1 MRLTGDFMTSSVRK
15 GVRWKVGNEKSIR
28 TWYGRWLPT
37 SSTYKVVSP
46 PPLELAESRVC
57 DLIDISARSW
67 KTELIQKTFMPHE
80 ADVITGIALSSHMPE
95 DRQIWALTGNG
106 RFTVRSAY
114 SVAMEMVENGGK
126 GTVSDEGPLRKF
138 WRSLWH
144 LNLPHKIRHFAWRAC
159 KDIIPTKE
167 NLMRRKVLVEGS
179 CEACHQEVESSGH
192 LFWRCELA
200 REVWSTSKLFP
211 SSLMVNF
218 NSFLDLI
225 WYGLMEAKREWGRLE
240 KIITLAWAIWSNR
253 NKVRTGGGGE
263 KI

>member
-1 MRLTGDFMTSSVRK
+1 M
-15 GVRWKVGNEKSIR
+15 
-28 TWYGRWLPT
+28 
-37 SSTYKVVSP
+37 VSP

-57 DLIDISARSW
+57 DLIDIFARSW

-138 WRSLWH
+138 WISIWH
-144 LNLPHKIRHFAWRAC
+144 LNLPYKIRHFAWRAC
-159 KDIIPTKE
+159 KDIIPTKV

-179 CEACHQEVESSGH
+179 YEACHQEVESSGH
-192 LFWRCELA
+192 LFWRCKSA

-211 SSLMVNF
+211 TSLTVNF
-218 NSFLDLI
+218 NLFLDLI
-225 WYGLMEAKREWGRLE
+225 WYGLMEAKWEQGRLE

-253 NKVRTGGGGE
+253 NKVRTGGGGGK
-263 KI
+263 KIKPTAGAWSV